1 MIDIKKAEFV
11 TSAVNSSQ
19 YPRDEFS
26 HVAMVGKSNVG
37 KSSLINAITNRNKL
51 ARVSSQPGKTRLI
64 NFFLINDAFYLVD
77 LPGYGFARVS
87 KTEKEKW
94 GVMINEYLEK
104 TPNLKCMILIL
115 DIRHDPTAE
124 DKQMAEWIRYYQ
136 VPVVLAVS
144 KSDKLGK
151 TRVKPQA
158 AKIRKQLGFSG
169 DIPVVPYS
177 AVTKQGVEELLEKLD
192 RYIIPPPPQD

>member
-1 MIDIKKAEFV
+1 
-11 TSAVNSSQ
+11 
-19 YPRDEFS
+19 
-26 HVAMVGKSNVG
+26 
-37 KSSLINAITNRNKL
+37 
-51 ARVSSQPGKTRLI
+51 
-64 NFFLINDAFYLVD
+64 
-77 LPGYGFARVS
+77 
-87 KTEKEKW
+87 
-94 GVMINEYLEK
+94 MINEYLEK